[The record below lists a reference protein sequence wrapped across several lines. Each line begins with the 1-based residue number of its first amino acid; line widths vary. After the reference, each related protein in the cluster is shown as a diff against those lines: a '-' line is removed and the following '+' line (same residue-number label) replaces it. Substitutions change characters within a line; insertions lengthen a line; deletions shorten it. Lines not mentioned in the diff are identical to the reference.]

1 MLREFIS
8 NEWIT
13 IILVICLFLLTT
25 AKLLFPSRF
34 SDFLATPGN
43 SKYLKIYSREQKFI
57 DLFDGLL
64 YLNFAISF
72 SLFGFLIYKHLI
84 SDLEF
89 ELFLFFKIVFGV
101 ATIVLIKIL
110 LERLIGSIF
119 NIDALIDN
127 YLFQKTSYKNYLGI
141 LLLPIN
147 ILLTYT
153 LAPTKIVFSVIIGS
167 LLLLNSIGFITSLK
181 THQKLIISNLFY
193 FILYLCAF
201 EIAPY
206 IILYK
211 VFTTPNAN

>member
-1 MLREFIS
+1 MLREIIS

-13 IILVICLFLLTT
+13 ILLVLCLFLLAT

-34 SDFLATPGN
+34 TDFLITPG
-43 SKYLKIYSREQKFI
+43 SFKYLTIYSREQKFF

-64 YLNFAISF
+64 YTNFAISV
-72 SLFGFLIYKHLI
+72 SLFGFLLYKYQI
-84 SDLEF
+84 DPIDF

-110 LERLIGSIF
+110 LERLIGSVF
-119 NIDALIDN
+119 DIDELVDN
-127 YLFQKTSYKNYLGI
+127 YLFQKTSYKNYIGI
-141 LLLPIN
+141 ILLPIN
-147 ILLTYT
+147 ALLVYS
-153 LAPTKIVFSVIIGS
+153 LIPTKLIFTIIIAALALVNIIG
-167 LLLLNSIGFITSLK
+167 FVTSFK

-211 VFTTPNAN
+211 VFTKS